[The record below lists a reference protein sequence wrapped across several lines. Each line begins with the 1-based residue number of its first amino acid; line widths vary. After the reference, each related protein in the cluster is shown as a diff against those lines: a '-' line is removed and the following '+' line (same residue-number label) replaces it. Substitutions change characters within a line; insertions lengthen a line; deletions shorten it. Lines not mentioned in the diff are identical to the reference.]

1 MREYW
6 LKLHRKILDNPI
18 VTKDGD
24 HLAIWIWLLC
34 EAAYKP
40 HDRYFGTK
48 RITLQPGQLITGRD
62 QIAKELKIHPSKIQR
77 VLKLFETE
85 HQIEQQT
92 SRQGRLISIVNW
104 SDYQD
109 CEQQNEQQVNNKRT
123 TSEQQVNATEER
135 KERKKERN
143 IFYPPTVE
151 EVRAYCLERG
161 NGIDPEVFWN
171 FYESKNW
178 MVGKNKM
185 KKWKSAIITWEKNHP
200 EQKAPPTP
208 KKTQEEIDRELM
220 ILEEIRAQE
229 SEQRRMEREALHG
242 KNS

>member
-40 HDRYFGTK
+40 HDIYFGTK

-104 SDYQD
+104 TDYQD

-200 EQKAPPTP
+200 EQKAPPPP

-229 SEQRRMEREALHG
+229 SEQRRMEREARHG

>member
-1 MREYW
+1 MDW
-6 LKLHRKILDNPI
+6 IKLHRKMLDNPI
-18 VTKDGD
+18 VFKDPD
-24 HLAIWIWLLC
+24 HVAVWIYLLLQ
-34 EAAYKP
+34 AAWKE
-40 HDRYFGTK
+40 HETVFGGK
-48 RITLQPGQLITGRD
+48 VITLSPGQVPTGRKK
-62 QIAKELKIHPSKIQR
+62 IAKETGVNESKVKRILSFFKSNQ
-77 VLKLFETE
+77 L
-85 HQIEQQT
+85 IDQQT
-92 SRQGRLISIVNW
+92 FPYGSLITILSW
-104 SDYQD
+104 DKHQKSD
-109 CEQQNEQQVNNKRT
+109 QQNDQQMTNEWPTSDQQVT
-123 TSEQQVNATEER
+123 TTEER

-200 EQKAPPTP
+200 EQKAPPPP